1 MIDCLTR
8 CCGQQRVWERYQAAR
23 SRPDV
28 WAWETLGHASD
39 TGADWMRCAR
49 ARHLH
54 DMRLEMKS
62 SMEMLTKLKVVALA
76 RADWF
81 ESLVAVKQ
89 PRKLPSLLE
98 ASE

>member
-1 MIDCLTR
+1 
-8 CCGQQRVWERYQAAR
+8 
-23 SRPDV
+23 
-28 WAWETLGHASD
+28 
-39 TGADWMRCAR
+39 
-49 ARHLH
+49 
-54 DMRLEMKS
+54 MRLEMKS